1 VEDMR
6 LSKIPDRHTED
17 PTAPSSPLEM
27 LQACH
32 ARVRHFMQLSRTL
45 AEASGVPRREI
56 AAAAAAVF
64 AYFSHALPPHEA
76 DENESLFPRLQ
87 SALPP
92 GALVREAAET
102 MVEQHKAIDELAAE
116 LLSLCDS
123 LRRHPELLPSLARRL
138 QHVTGALDQIF
149 AAHFQLEETVIF
161 PALQQ
166 LLTAAQLEEMAREM
180 QLRQRPPA
188 GAIHL
193 VQ

>member
-1 VEDMR
+1 MS
-6 LSKIPDRHTED
+6 LSNPADGNTGD
-17 PTAPSSPLEM
+17 TPAPSGPLEM
-27 LQACH
+27 LRACH
-32 ARVRHFMQLSRTL
+32 ARIRHFVQLSRTL

-56 AAAAAAVF
+56 ATAAAAVF
-64 AYFSHALPPHEA
+64 SCFSHAVPRHEA

-87 SALPP
+87 AALPP
-92 GALVREAAET
+92 GALVREAVET
-102 MVEQHKAIDELAAE
+102 MVEQHQAIDELAAE

-138 QHVTGALDQIF
+138 QNVTSALDQIF

-166 LLTAAQLEEMAREM
+166 LLTEAQLEEMSREM
-180 QLRQRPPA
+180 QQRHRPPV
-188 GAIHL
+188 GTIHL